1 MSRSCI
7 TPPDTSMRSPGP
19 FANVYVALST
29 WNGSPSTSTLCGTV
43 EFVGCVMALLPVLD
57 GVVEGTARAETVEVD
72 GSGAEVLKAVLLR
85 DFLGSDGFDGSGAFL
100 QSFFLGSHA
109 EEELDELEAGGG
121 DTMPTTGSV
130 GLTAGATTAG
140 TNGTVAG
147 GTTTVAGAATDGAT
161 VTRGAA
167 VVAGAATV
175 GVNEAAAGGA
185 AAVDVVGVAADTPP
199 FTVAPVVLVVPVVG
213 ETSEVCPTAETL
225 VDVCTT
231 EDA

>member
-1 MSRSCI
+1 
-7 TPPDTSMRSPGP
+7 
-19 FANVYVALST
+19 
-29 WNGSPSTSTLCGTV
+29 
-43 EFVGCVMALLPVLD
+43 MALLPVLD
-57 GVVEGTARAETVEVD
+57 GVVEVEGTANAETVEVD
-72 GSGAEVLKAVLLR
+72 GAGAEVLKAVLLR

-100 QSFFLGSHA
+100 QSFFFGSHA

-121 DTMPTTGSV
+121 DTTPTTGSV

-167 VVAGAATV
+167 VDAGAATV
-175 GVNEAAAGGA
+175 GVNEAVAGGA
-185 AAVDVVGVAADTPP
+185 ADVDVIGVAAAAP
-199 FTVAPVVLVVPVVG
+199 FTVAPVVPVMAVVG
-213 ETSEVCPTAETL
+213 ETSEGVCPTAETL

-231 EDA
+231 EDAWVEPVDVDNPVC